1 MIRLTHAARIAL
13 ALTTIIPATAMA
25 QQSLTIYQ
33 DGRVLVRRTFPT
45 AVARGESSQRV
56 EVGPIDASSVFA
68 LDPGV
73 SIVKASFD
81 GAVDEMSVLRRAVGR
96 ELKFV
101 VPPSKEGG
109 RADTVAATVIGVDP
123 LRLRLADGSVTF
135 SAPGRALYPADL
147 VVVDPAL
154 TLSLVSEQARQQLGL
169 GYFTQGAN
177 WQAAYSVV
185 LGKGSARI
193 TGNAAIDSRQLRADG
208 AEIQLLAGD
217 VGVAE
222 QAKMEYGNARAQA
235 MVVYER
241 MADDAMSQQSVGEFH
256 LYSLGGTHTL
266 RPGETTLAALFEPAS
281 TPFRK
286 EFLVKGDI
294 PYWGYL
300 PQQGEE
306 GEVPVDISYTLERKR
321 DTPFGDAPLPE
332 GTARIYEPDAE
343 GRLQLVGEAS
353 TEHTAPG
360 EELRLRAGTAFDITA
375 RRIQTSYTTSQEPGG
390 KPRRTIA
397 IADYRV
403 TLNNAKEEAVTVVVE
418 ERRAGE
424 WRIEESSVP
433 AEKVSSTITRFR
445 VDVPARGEAVLT
457 YRVWARW

>member
-1 MIRLTHAARIAL
+1 MIFLHRAALFAL
-13 ALTTIIPATAMA
+13 ATVALFPATSMA

-33 DGRVLVRRTFPT
+33 DGRVLVRRTFGV
-45 AVARGESSQRV
+45 AVPRGESSQRV
-56 EVGPIDASSVFA
+56 EVGPINASSLFV

-73 SIVKASFD
+73 SIVRASFD

-96 ELKFV
+96 EIKFV
-101 VPPSKEGG
+101 TPPSKEGG
-109 RADTVAATVIGVDP
+109 RADTVTATVIGVDP

-154 TLSLVSEQARQQLGL
+154 TLSLVSQQAGQQLGL

-185 LGKGSARI
+185 LGKGAARI
-193 TGNAAIDSRQLRADG
+193 TGNAAIESGQLTAAD
-208 AEIQLLAGD
+208 AEVQLLAGD
-217 VGVAE
+217 VGSAQRPPQV
-222 QAKMEYGNARAQA
+222 MYARAQA
-235 MVVYER
+235 ME
-241 MADDAMSQQSVGEFH
+241 MAAADMAKSMGEQSVGEFH

-286 EFLVKGDI
+286 EFLVRGDI
-294 PYWGYL
+294 PYWGFL
-300 PQQGEE
+300 PQQGDE
-306 GEVPVDISYTLERKR
+306 GEVPVEISYALERKR
-321 DTPFGDAPLPE
+321 DTPFGDAPLPA

-343 GRLQLVGEAS
+343 ARLQLVGEAS
-353 TEHTAPG
+353 TEHTPAG

-375 RRIQTSYTTSQEPGG
+375 RRIQTSYTTSQEPTG

-397 IADYRV
+397 IAEYRV
-403 TLNNAKEEAVTVVVE
+403 TLNNAKEAAVTVVVE

-433 AEKVSSTITRFR
+433 AEKVSSTITRFK

>member
-1 MIRLTHAARIAL
+1 MIRLNHTALVAL
-13 ALTTIIPATAMA
+13 AISTFIPATSMA

-33 DGRVLVRRTFPT
+33 DGRVLVRRTFGV
-45 AVARGESSQRV
+45 AVPRGESSQRV
-56 EVGPIDASSVFA
+56 EVGPINAASLFA

-73 SIVKASFD
+73 SIVRASFD
-81 GAVDEMSVLRRAVGR
+81 GAVDELSVLRRAVGR

-101 VPPSKEGG
+101 VPPSRESA
-109 RADTVAATVIGVDP
+109 RADTVTATVIGVDP

-154 TLSLVSEQARQQLGL
+154 ALSLVSQQARQQLGL
-169 GYFTQGAN
+169 GYFTQGAS

-185 LGKGSARI
+185 LGRGSARV
-193 TGNAAIDSRQLRADG
+193 TGSAAIESGQLS
-208 AEIQLLAGD
+208 AEDAEVQLLAGD

-222 QAKMEYGNARAQA
+222 PPPQVMYARAQA
-235 MVVYER
+235 MEMR
-241 MADDAMSQQSVGEFH
+241 DAAAAKAMGEQSVGEFH
-256 LYSLGGTHTL
+256 LYSLDGAHSL

-286 EFLVKGDI
+286 EFLVRGDI
-294 PYWGYL
+294 PFWGYL
-300 PQQGEE
+300 PQQGDE
-306 GEVPVDISYTLERKR
+306 GEVPVEISYTLERKR

-332 GTARIYEPDAE
+332 GTARIYEPDAQ

-360 EELRLRAGTAFDITA
+360 EKLRLRAGTAFDITA

-397 IADYRV
+397 TADYRV
-403 TLNNAKEEAVTVVVE
+403 TLNNARDEAVTVVVE

-433 AEKVSSTITRFR
+433 AEKVSSTITRFKM
-445 VDVPARGEAVLT
+445 DVPARGEAVLT

>member
-1 MIRLTHAARIAL
+1 MTVLTRASTLAL
-13 ALTTIIPATAMA
+13 ASLTVAASTATA

-33 DGRVLVRRTFPT
+33 DGRVLVRRTFGV
-45 AVARGESSQRV
+45 AVPQGESSQRV
-56 EVGPIDASSVFA
+56 EVGPINASSLFA

-73 SIVKASFD
+73 SIVRASFD

-101 VPPSKEGG
+101 TPPSKEGG
-109 RADTVAATVIGVDP
+109 RADTVTATVIGVDP

-154 TLSLVSEQARQQLGL
+154 TLSLVSAQARQQLGL

-185 LGKGSARI
+185 LGKGTARI
-193 TGNAAIDSRQLRADG
+193 TGNAAIESGQLS
-208 AEIQLLAGD
+208 AENAEVQLLAGD

-222 QAKMEYGNARAQA
+222 QPPQVMYARAQA
-235 MVVYER
+235 MEMR
-241 MADDAMSQQSVGEFH
+241 DAVAMKAMGEQSVGEFH
-256 LYSLGGTHTL
+256 LYSLGGTHSL

-286 EFLVKGDI
+286 EFLVRGDI
-294 PYWGYL
+294 PYWGFL
-300 PQQGEE
+300 PQQGDE
-306 GEVPVDISYTLERKR
+306 GEVPVEISYTLERKR
-321 DTPFGDAPLPE
+321 DTSFGDAPLPA
-332 GTARIYEPDAE
+332 GTARLYEPDAQA
-343 GRLQLVGEAS
+343 RLQLVGEAS
-353 TEHTAPG
+353 TDHTPAG

-375 RRIQTSYTTSQEPGG
+375 RRIQTSYTTSQEPTG

-397 IADYRV
+397 IAEYRV
-403 TLNNAKEEAVTVVVE
+403 TLNNAKDEAVTVVVE

-433 AEKVSSTITRFR
+433 ADKVSSTITRFK
-445 VDVPARGEAVLT
+445 VDVPARGDAVLT

>member
-1 MIRLTHAARIAL
+1 MTVLSRASML
-13 ALTTIIPATAMA
+13 ALVSLSVAATTAMA

-33 DGRVLVRRTFPT
+33 DGRVLVRRMFGV
-45 AVARGESSQRV
+45 AVPRGESSQRV
-56 EVGPIDASSVFA
+56 EVGPINASSLFA

-73 SIVKASFD
+73 SIVRASFD

-101 VPPSKEGG
+101 TPPSKEGG
-109 RADTVAATVIGVDP
+109 RADTVTATVIGVDP
-123 LRLRLADGSVTF
+123 LRLRLSDGSVTF

-154 TLSLVSEQARQQLGL
+154 TLSLVSQQARQQLGL

-185 LGKGSARI
+185 LGKGTARI
-193 TGNAAIDSRQLRADG
+193 TGNAAIESGQLSAAD
-208 AEIQLLAGD
+208 AEVQLLAGD
-217 VGVAE
+217 VGSAQQPPQVI
-222 QAKMEYGNARAQA
+222 YARAQA
-235 MVVYER
+235 ME
-241 MADDAMSQQSVGEFH
+241 MAAADMAKSMGEQSVGEFH

-286 EFLVKGDI
+286 EFLVRGDI
-294 PYWGYL
+294 PYWGFL
-300 PQQGEE
+300 PQQGDE
-306 GEVPVDISYTLERKR
+306 GEVPVEISYALERKR
-321 DTPFGDAPLPE
+321 DTPFGDAPLPA

-343 GRLQLVGEAS
+343 ARLQLVGEAS
-353 TEHTAPG
+353 TEHTPAG

-375 RRIQTSYTTSQEPGG
+375 RRIQTSYTTSQEPTGR
-390 KPRRTIA
+390 PRRTIA
-397 IADYRV
+397 IAEYRV

-433 AEKVSSTITRFR
+433 AEKVSSTITRFK

>member
-1 MIRLTHAARIAL
+1 MTVLSRASML
-13 ALTTIIPATAMA
+13 ALVSLSVAATTAMA

-33 DGRVLVRRTFPT
+33 DGRVLVRRMFGV
-45 AVARGESSQRV
+45 AVPRGESSQRV
-56 EVGPIDASSVFA
+56 EVGPINASSLFA

-73 SIVKASFD
+73 SIVRASFD

-101 VPPSKEGG
+101 TPPSKEGG
-109 RADTVAATVIGVDP
+109 RADTVTATVIGVDP

-135 SAPGRALYPADL
+135 SPPGRALYPADL

-154 TLSLVSEQARQQLGL
+154 TLSLVSQQARQQLGL

-185 LGKGSARI
+185 LGKGAARI
-193 TGNAAIDSRQLRADG
+193 TGNAAIESGQLSAAD
-208 AEIQLLAGD
+208 AEVQLLAGD
-217 VGVAE
+217 VGSAQPPPQVI
-222 QAKMEYGNARAQA
+222 YARAQA
-235 MVVYER
+235 ME
-241 MADDAMSQQSVGEFH
+241 MAAADMAKSMNEQSVGEFH

-286 EFLVKGDI
+286 EFLVRGDI
-294 PYWGYL
+294 PYWGFL
-300 PQQGEE
+300 PQQGDE
-306 GEVPVDISYTLERKR
+306 GEVPVEISYALERKR
-321 DTPFGDAPLPE
+321 DTPFGDAPLPA

-343 GRLQLVGEAS
+343 ARLQLVGEAS
-353 TEHTAPG
+353 TEHTPAG

-375 RRIQTSYTTSQEPGG
+375 RRIQTSYTTSQEPTG

-397 IADYRV
+397 IAEYRV
-403 TLNNAKEEAVTVVVE
+403 TLNNAKEDAVTVVVE

-433 AEKVSSTITRFR
+433 AEKVSSTITRFK

>member
-1 MIRLTHAARIAL
+1 
-13 ALTTIIPATAMA
+13 MA

-33 DGRVLVRRTFPT
+33 DGRVLVRRTFGV
-45 AVARGESSQRV
+45 AVPRGESSQRV
-56 EVGPIDASSVFA
+56 EVGPINASSLFA

-73 SIVKASFD
+73 SIVRASFD
-81 GAVDEMSVLRRAVGR
+81 GAVDEMSVLRRAVDR

-101 VPPSKEGG
+101 TPPSKEGG
-109 RADTVAATVIGVDP
+109 RADTVTATVIGVDP

-154 TLSLVSEQARQQLGL
+154 TLSLVSAQARQQLGL

-185 LGKGSARI
+185 LGKGTARI
-193 TGNAAIDSRQLRADG
+193 TGNAAIESGQLS
-208 AEIQLLAGD
+208 AENAEVQLLAGD
-217 VGVAE
+217 VGSAE
-222 QAKMEYGNARAQA
+222 QPPQVMYARAQLMEAAADMGKA
-235 MVVYER
+235 MGE
-241 MADDAMSQQSVGEFH
+241 QSVGEFH
-256 LYSLGGTHTL
+256 LYSLGGTQSL
-266 RPGETTLAALFEPAS
+266 RPGQTTIAALFEPAS

-286 EFLVKGDI
+286 EFLVRGDI
-294 PYWGYL
+294 PYWGFL
-300 PQQGEE
+300 PQQGDE
-306 GEVPVDISYTLERKR
+306 GEVPVEISYTLERKR
-321 DTPFGDAPLPE
+321 DTSFGDAPLPA
-332 GTARIYEPDAE
+332 GTARLYEPDAQA
-343 GRLQLVGEAS
+343 RLQLVGEAS
-353 TEHTAPG
+353 TDHTPAG

-375 RRIQTSYTTSQEPGG
+375 RRIQTSYTTSQEPTG

-397 IADYRV
+397 VAEYRV
-403 TLNNAKEEAVTVVVE
+403 TLNNAKDEAVTVVVE

-433 AEKVSSTITRFR
+433 ADKVSSTITRFK
-445 VDVPARGEAVLT
+445 VDVPARGDAVLT

>member
-1 MIRLTHAARIAL
+1 MHVLHRAALL
-13 ALTTIIPATAMA
+13 ALISSTVISSLSMA

-56 EVGPIDASSVFA
+56 EVGPIDASSLFA
-68 LDPGV
+68 LDPSV

-101 VPPSKEGG
+101 APPSKDGG
-109 RADTVAATVIGVDP
+109 RADTVTATVIGVDP

-154 TLSLVSEQARQQLGL
+154 TLSLVSQQARQQLGL
-169 GYFTQGAN
+169 GYCTRGAN
-177 WQAAYSVV
+177 WQAAYSVM
-185 LGKGSARI
+185 LGKGTARV
-193 TGNAAIDSRQLRADG
+193 TGNAAIQSGQLRADQ
-208 AEIQLLAGD
+208 AEVQLLAGD
-217 VGVAE
+217 VGSAE
-222 QAKMEYGNARAQA
+222 QPPQVMYARAQA
-235 MVVYER
+235 ME
-241 MADDAMSQQSVGEFH
+241 MQDAAASKAMGEQSVGEFH
-256 LYSLGGTHTL
+256 LYSLDGSHSL

-281 TPFRK
+281 APYRK
-286 EFLVKGDI
+286 EFLVRGDI
-294 PYWGYL
+294 PYWGFL
-300 PQQGEE
+300 PQTGSEDQ
-306 GEVPVDISYTLERKR
+306 VPVHISYTLERKR

-353 TEHTAPG
+353 TDHTPAG
-360 EELRLRAGTAFDITA
+360 EALRLSAGTAFDITA
-375 RRIQTSYTTSQEPGG
+375 RRVQTSYTTSQEPGG

-397 IADYRV
+397 LADYRV

-433 AEKVSSTITRFR
+433 AEKVSSTITRFK